1 MHSKPFRMPDDI
13 PPSLRALIELF
24 CSDALRVRCVAGETI
39 NAEILYLIRFFRHF
53 GLPDSCDELVRVV
66 SPASISAFLVEYAE
80 SNSSGSV
87 RWMQVSLRSFL
98 RFAYRSA
105 LFDRDFSALVP
116 VRSIRRL
123 ASVPRSLPD
132 ECIARLRSGIARSS
146 PAGLRDSAI
155 ICLLAVYGVR
165 GVQIRRLRL
174 DDIDW
179 RNERIHF
186 PAAKGGRPIEQH
198 LMPEAGNLL
207 SGYIR
212 SARPRSEHS
221 EIFLTL
227 REPFCPLPSAT
238 YLSDTVKR
246 HIKRLGLVLPDGVS
260 PGTHG
265 FRHAFASRMV
275 GKVPFKDLIDQL
287 GHRDPASTL
296 IYSKV
301 DLDGL
306 RQTALPWPGGEQ

>member
-132 ECIARLRSGIARSS
+132 ECIARLRSGNERKEITCSSFEFLNHSYVAHNIRVVMLRSS
-146 PAGLRDSAI
+146 L
-155 ICLLAVYGVR
+155 CC
-165 GVQIRRLRL
+165 
-174 DDIDW
+174 
-179 RNERIHF
+179 
-186 PAAKGGRPIEQH
+186 
-198 LMPEAGNLL
+198 EACV
-207 SGYIR
+207 
-212 SARPRSEHS
+212 
-221 EIFLTL
+221 F
-227 REPFCPLPSAT
+227 
-238 YLSDTVKR
+238 
-246 HIKRLGLVLPDGVS
+246 
-260 PGTHG
+260 
-265 FRHAFASRMV
+265 
-275 GKVPFKDLIDQL
+275 
-287 GHRDPASTL
+287 
-296 IYSKV
+296 
-301 DLDGL
+301 
-306 RQTALPWPGGEQ
+306 